1 MSVSTDLEQLIFS
14 NWIINSD
21 YLIAVFNKDIK
32 TCTSITASSE
42 TPVTIIPISI
52 IGKQIKF
59 DWTTGTVN
67 FTFYGVTSVDDSI
80 NLDSFTVEGPIV
92 LNRPKIIGW
101 RGNQPTEENT
111 IYNLSVLFDKELS
124 NSIFPVIT
132 ATDEIVPHFTSI
144 SGSQVNFTVITSSTP
159 SSTIYTLRNV
169 TASDGSITTLSTISC
184 GAKINSV
191 EVETDLSDS
200 FVEMYNLVIGR
211 TQKVRIIFSKPI
223 SGTLSFVPNSR
234 CIFGIVT
241 MINSST
247 AEFTITPVNTITDY
261 LRIETNNIIS
271 EDGGQSILS
280 DSFNLVYNQK
290 IINLFES
297 SNLEEVKTTF
307 DVGITV
313 SLSLQ
318 VSKPIAS
325 DLSETTI
332 TCENGTV
339 ANVAISN
346 VLEKYY
352 YNFDFTPSSE
362 STNETIKVNQAKDIY
377 NLKYTISSDSLH
389 FKKV

>member
-21 YLIAVFNKDIK
+21 YLIAFFNKDIK

-59 DWTTGTVN
+59 EWTTGIVN
-67 FTFYGVTSVDDSI
+67 FTFYGITSVDDSI
-80 NLDSFTVEGPIV
+80 NLDSFTVEGPII

-159 SSTIYTLRNV
+159 STTIYTLRNV

-339 ANVAISN
+339 ANVSISN

-352 YNFDFTPSSE
+352 YNFDFTPTSE

-377 NLKYTISSDSLH
+377 NLKYTILSDSLH